1 MLGVY
6 ELPVSS
12 SCQMLLDDMEELM
25 SSIKV
30 KLEMRRRSTAAKQ
43 DRIAITKV
51 ETTSRLVLIQAPARA
66 SDPELTKKMEL
77 QTPAARGMFAPNMIP
92 TMLAVN
98 AASPQMICT
107 KPTTPAT
114 LAE

>member
-43 DRIAITKV
+43 DRIAIT
-51 ETTSRLVLIQAPARA
+51 
-66 SDPELTKKMEL
+66 
-77 QTPAARGMFAPNMIP
+77 
-92 TMLAVN
+92 
-98 AASPQMICT
+98 
-107 KPTTPAT
+107 
-114 LAE
+114 